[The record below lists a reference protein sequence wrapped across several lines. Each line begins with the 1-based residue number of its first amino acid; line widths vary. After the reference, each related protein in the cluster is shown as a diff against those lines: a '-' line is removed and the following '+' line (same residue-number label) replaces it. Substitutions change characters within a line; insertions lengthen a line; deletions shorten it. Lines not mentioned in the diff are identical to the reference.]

1 MIKHTDEFK
10 REAVRT
16 LAEQWVAAR
25 PGGIRFGRRQVDAAQ
40 VDFALPACCTGGSA
54 AGRPGSRE

>member
-1 MIKHTDEFK
+1 LRVYHSIKETDEKITHTVEFK

-25 PGGIRFGRRQVDAAQ
+25 PRWHRIWA
-40 VDFALPACCTGGSA
+40 SA
-54 AGRPGSRE
+54 S